1 MREVKW
7 FVKAIQMVA
16 EQELLSTDILTQVQG
31 SLKFTPG
38 PWNVEKKKKKITQ
51 ASGENLKSDKVTI
64 ITIYINTG
72 PGHAT
77 LVLSMDVDR
86 QRSNVHLS
94 TGENAQSIP
103 ITHH

>member
-1 MREVKW
+1 
-7 FVKAIQMVA
+7 MVA
-16 EQELLSTDILTQVQG
+16 EQELLSTDILTQIQG

-38 PWNVEKKKKKITQ
+38 PWNVETTSDHPD
-51 ASGENLKSDKVTI
+51 SGENLKSDNVTGI

-72 PGHAT
+72 PGHTT

-86 QRSNVHLS
+86 QRSNIHLS
-94 TGENAQSIP
+94 TGENAHSIP

>member
-1 MREVKW
+1 M
-7 FVKAIQMVA
+7 
-16 EQELLSTDILTQVQG
+16 
-31 SLKFTPG
+31 LKQPQ
-38 PWNVEKKKKKITQ
+38 ITQ
-51 ASGENLKSDKVTI
+51 TSGENLKSDKVTGI

-77 LVLSMDVDR
+77 LVLSMDADR

-94 TGENAQSIP
+94 TGENAHSIP